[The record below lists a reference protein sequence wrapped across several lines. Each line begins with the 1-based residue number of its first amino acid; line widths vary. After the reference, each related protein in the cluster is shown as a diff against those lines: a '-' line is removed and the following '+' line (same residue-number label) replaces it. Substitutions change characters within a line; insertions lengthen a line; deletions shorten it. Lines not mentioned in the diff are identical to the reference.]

1 MDSLAVGTPV
11 IAYRSGAL
19 AEIVDD
25 GVTGF
30 LVDSV
35 EEMADAIQ
43 RIDQIRPEDCRAAA
57 ERRFSRDRMVRDYFD
72 LYAAMMRHEPAVMSA

>member
-1 MDSLAVGTPV
+1 MEALSVGTPV

-19 AEIVDD
+19 TEIVED

-30 LVDSV
+30 FVDNV

-43 RIDQIRPEDCRAAA
+43 RIEQIRPEDCRAAA

-72 LYAAMMRHEPAVMSA
+72 LYGAMVRREPAVMSA

>member
-1 MDSLAVGTPV
+1 MEALAVGTPV

-19 AEIVDD
+19 PDIIED

-30 LVDSV
+30 LVNNV
-35 EEMADAIQ
+35 EEMADAIR

-57 ERRFSRDRMVRDYFD
+57 ERRFSSNRMVHDYFD
-72 LYAAMMRHEPAVMSA
+72 LYTAILRRDQVKRYA

>member
-1 MDSLAVGTPV
+1 MEALSVGTPV

-19 AEIVDD
+19 ADIVED

-35 EEMADAIQ
+35 EEMTDAIK
-43 RIDQIRPEDCRAAA
+43 RVNQIRPEDCRAAA
-57 ERRFSRDRMVRDYFD
+57 ERRFSRNRMVHDYFD
-72 LYAAMMRHEPAVMSA
+72 LYASMVRRERVMMSA